1 MYADTLAVSSKA
13 WYVSCMEQ
21 KERERGNP
29 PGPTCEHVAANLKR
43 IREAQGLGL
52 RPLAD
57 KVKALGREISP
68 SGISKIETGIRRV
81 DVDDLAV
88 LAYAL
93 GTTPVELL
101 TPPEPEAL
109 PTGIPAGRFHPEE
122 VEAWLHG
129 HVALTP
135 ERLVLFWTERAMHT
149 RYQVQVQQGLLED
162 YAKQGQGL
170 STVEDYERRIGE
182 LNDYLAFIRAR
193 QYELDPT
200 GESIPGE
207 RVRVMFEQEKAAQ
220 AAADKP
226 LHPDE
231 A

>member
-1 MYADTLAVSSKA
+1 
-13 WYVSCMEQ
+13 MEQ
-21 KERERGNP
+21 SKRERGNP

-43 IREAQGLGL
+43 IREGQGLGL

-57 KVKALGREISP
+57 KVKVLGREISP
-68 SGISKIETGIRRV
+68 SAISKIETGIRRV

-93 GTTPVELL
+93 GTTPVDLL
-101 TPPEPEAL
+101 TPAEEKAL
-109 PTGIPAGRFHPEE
+109 PTGIPAGRFHLEE

-129 HVALTP
+129 RVALTP
-135 ERLVLFWTERAMHT
+135 ERLVLFWSERAMYT
-149 RYQVQVQQGLLED
+149 RRQIQVQQGLLED
-162 YAKQGQGL
+162 YAKQGHGL
-170 STVEDYERRIGE
+170 STVEDYERRIAE

-207 RVRVMFEQEKAAQ
+207 RVRLLFEQEKTAQ

-226 LHPDE
+226 LHTDE